1 MKCKNTASVYYNLL
15 DFIIWFHVFK
25 CETMIWSAEVD
36 VWEIA
41 PSFTELLKN
50 TSVQFVKDS
59 VKLLRPSDHFRRD
72 SGGSC
77 TGGVV
82 HLESGTVIE
91 YDWYG

>member
-1 MKCKNTASVYYNLL
+1 M
-15 DFIIWFHVFK
+15 
-25 CETMIWSAEVD
+25 D

-50 TSVQFVKDS
+50 TSVQFVRDT
-59 VKLLRPSDHFRRD
+59 VKLLRPSDHFRGEPGESR
-72 SGGSC
+72 

-91 YDWYG
+91 YDW